1 MHFYSPCFQPFSPGL
16 PGQPADLGSV
26 LEAVCGPRSSP
37 LTPAQHPACL
47 RAHRQCTGQ
56 GTLCLRAGVLKVTM
70 ATCLPRPG
78 DRRGDDWQSEVTPRP
93 AVLGDSSCSLLLPQA
108 RKDTPPGPR
117 VRPGVLHPSQTS
129 CRRWEGQSFSMSSG
143 SRAGPGGGGPDPKSG
158 QGFLRCRLPTSVTRS
173 HRPSSLSP
181 GKKEPGRFV
190 KSSEQLQG
198 KKGARQACLPGSQE
212 PVLGLTS
219 QHPAH

>member
-1 MHFYSPCFQPFSPGL
+1 MWPQILASDPGSAPCMFEGPSPVHRARDSL
-16 PGQPADLGSV
+16 PQSWGAEGHHGYMPPPSW
-26 LEAVCGPRSSP
+26 GPQRGRLAIRSDTKTSSS
-37 LTPAQHPACL
+37 Q
-47 RAHRQCTGQ
+47 R
-56 GTLCLRAGVLKVTM
+56 LK
-70 ATCLPRPG
+70 
-78 DRRGDDWQSEVTPRP
+78 
-93 AVLGDSSCSLLLPQA
+93 LLP
-108 RKDTPPGPR
+108 PPAPGEEGHTAWSPPR
-117 VRPGVLHPSQTS
+117 VRPGVLRPSQTS
-129 CRRWEGQSFSMSSG
+129 CRRWEEQSFSMSSG

-158 QGFLRCRLPTSVTRS
+158 QGFLSCRLPTSVTRS
-173 HRPSSLSP
+173 HGPSTLSR